1 MLQPT
6 CLKYFEAVART
17 GSIRHASD
25 TLLVASS
32 AVSRQIVNL
41 EKDLSTKLFERTAQ
55 GMTLTPSGEIFLRFV
70 QSNNLGIDR
79 IRSEIEDL
87 SALTH
92 GIVRIAAAEGTTI
105 EFLPRMISS
114 FCSQH
119 PGIGFQVTTLGTHQI
134 AEQVVLKAFEIG
146 LAFCAPSRQDL
157 ILRGRISHSMQVIFR
172 PGHALAGR
180 GILTMA
186 DLQGEALALPDRT
199 FGIRHLVERAA
210 RTANVI
216 LNIRHESNSLQL
228 IKSLVSSTD
237 LVSFMPRLTFEKD
250 EAEGLIAAADLNDQ
264 VCTRATIDVITA
276 KGHKLSNAARG
287 FLRHLIAAKKVQMA
301 GTRERK

>member
-25 TLLVASS
+25 TLFVASS

-41 EKDLSTKLFERTAQ
+41 EKDLSAELFERTAH
-55 GMTLTPSGEIFLRFV
+55 GMTLTPAGEVFLRFV
-70 QSNNLGIDR
+70 QSTNSGIDR

-87 SALTH
+87 SALTR
-92 GIVRIAAAEGTTI
+92 GTVRIAAAEGTTF

-119 PGIGFQVTTLGTHQI
+119 PGIGFQVSTLGTHQI
-134 AEQVVLKAFEIG
+134 AEQVVLETFEIG
-146 LAFCAPSRQDL
+146 LAFCAPSREDL
-157 ILRGRISHSMQVIFR
+157 ILRGRIGQSMQVVFR

-180 GILTMA
+180 GTLTMA
-186 DLQGEALALPDRT
+186 DLQGQALALPDRT

-210 RTANVI
+210 RTANVV
-216 LNIRHESNSLQL
+216 LDIRHESNSLQL
-228 IKSLVSSTD
+228 IKSLVRSSD
-237 LVSFMPRLTFEKD
+237 VVSFMPRLTFEKD
-250 EAEGLIAAADLNDQ
+250 EAEGLIAAAELNDP
-264 VCTRATIDVITA
+264 VCAQATIDVITA
-276 KGHKLSNAARG
+276 RGHKLSAAARS
-287 FLRHLIAAKKVQMA
+287 FLRHLIAA
-301 GTRERK
+301 